1 MHQQPPGGEPAV
13 DRLIRQVENRVA
25 LKEDLLAVLRGTAG
39 TIVIFG
45 AIVLLVAL
53 VIGGAMTFAAIVQS
67 FVGP

>member
-1 MHQQPPGGEPAV
+1 MRQDPPSPEPAV

-45 AIVLLVAL
+45 AIILFVTL
-53 VIGGAMTFAAIVQS
+53 VIAGAIAFAAIVQS

>member
-1 MHQQPPGGEPAV
+1 MRQDPPSPEPAV

-39 TIVIFG
+39 TVVIFG
-45 AIVLLVAL
+45 AIILFVTL
-53 VIGGAMTFAAIVQS
+53 VIVGAIAFAAIVQS